1 MLHARKRPIHL
12 HYSHIVPR
20 SKSHGVA
27 ARFAR
32 YLLRVYTNI
41 RNDTQIVCMCVSL
54 PSVSTARRF
63 FFLLAMAYG
72 RQRVDARTYDDVP
85 SIGIGVCVVIRYV
98 SLTRNISSGNI
109 CSLRERMPY
118 Q

>member
-85 SIGIGVCVVIRYV
+85 SIGIGVCMLAAGENALSMRREDVCVCKNVVYRH
-98 SLTRNISSGNI
+98 R
-109 CSLRERMPY
+109 
-118 Q
+118 